1 MEISYVFAGLC
12 SLLILIN
19 PCIGYT
25 IPLTGKWGLTD
36 SNISVNF
43 TLNSTFGTDIYS
55 VLQTKRFI
63 PNPLTGYGDTKLRP
77 LSYGNWTYSHYFFLD
92 YKDTSK
98 TIFLELDQID
108 SYCCVY
114 LNRHLLICTNNSFIH
129 YSVPISPFIRYRW
142 NFLQLKFNSTP
153 KMAKSAYQ
161 KLAPNPPP
169 PKCWPSTF
177 NGECFINAVRTTQAS
192 FGWDWGPAF
201 PIQGFWK
208 TPVLRFN
215 VLWLGDGVQF
225 YPTLKGSTWKAG
237 VSVEILGGDPNSKV
251 CVIVKLGGGLM
262 KNWEKR
268 CVLIERNGYPLD
280 TNNIKYAKFI
290 FGINTK
296 LNFNLLET
304 FRHKILPLEKSSLLK
319 DTTILNIL
327 VI

>member
-1 MEISYVFAGLC
+1 
-12 SLLILIN
+12 
-19 PCIGYT
+19 
-25 IPLTGKWGLTD
+25 
-36 SNISVNF
+36 
-43 TLNSTFGTDIYS
+43 
-55 VLQTKRFI
+55 
-63 PNPLTGYGDTKLRP
+63 
-77 LSYGNWTYSHYFFLD
+77 
-92 YKDTSK
+92 
-98 TIFLELDQID
+98 
-108 SYCCVY
+108 
-114 LNRHLLICTNNSFIH
+114 
-129 YSVPISPFIRYRW
+129 
-142 NFLQLKFNSTP
+142 
-153 KMAKSAYQ
+153 MAKSAYQ

-268 CVLIERNGYPLD
+268 CVLIERNGTNVWMELPLNGNLSVVPWWPIGVHSGPQLYALMIQLRNEWGGYPLD
-280 TNNIKYAKFI
+280 SRSFNVGFRQVELIQVNI
-290 FGINTK
+290 
-296 LNFNLLET
+296 
-304 FRHKILPLEKSSLLK
+304 
-319 DTTILNIL
+319 
-327 VI
+327 